1 MTSATKSQEG
11 KTTLVSSISEENTR
25 LRAQVQV
32 LETKVAHL
40 ERKISFQAQSGLPT
54 HFRLEIDLDDLI
66 ESENAKPDT
75 RGFTVLIVQLG
86 QTYSMVRKTLRS
98 SISEWILYQTGCR
111 VNAVL
116 GPEDRVYH
124 TREDEFVLVLRG
136 AKGQDLKKVLRR
148 LLSSLCEPHVFAGFT
163 VSLPVTSGAAYFPEH
178 GRTRSN
184 LLHYADV
191 AAGSAQ
197 ERKKSFVLF
206 RQNLLQTVV
215 ERVELQ
221 NSIIRAIEA
230 PAIRHLGEQFSLVFQ
245 PKLIVSGIE
254 GRVLQVERI
263 EAEAL
268 IRWNHPTRG
277 PIAPAT
283 FIPLA
288 EETGLIEPLGKWL
301 VYQCVRRLS
310 SWHKSGRADIG
321 LSVNLSPRQFRSGAV
336 EETLAGLISSSKIPE
351 RALTVELTET
361 SLFEDAEATTRILQ
375 RFTAMGVRVSV
386 DDFGTGYSSLSHL
399 HRFPLD
405 EIKIDRLFVENLHQ
419 NHQDRSIVRS
429 LVGIAR
435 DLGLDLIAEGVERA
449 DALRHLY
456 RMGCRG
462 FQGFLLSVPL
472 SDEELL
478 KFRDRIVRDGMTF
491 RIPEGAAGDSAEAAE
506 TADT

>member
-1 MTSATKSQEG
+1 MTETPKSQEG
-11 KTTLVSSISEENTR
+11 ITHLVSSVSEENTR
-25 LRAQVQV
+25 LRSQVTS
-32 LETKVAHL
+32 LEKKVAHL

-54 HFRLEIDLDDLI
+54 HFRLEIDLDELI
-66 ESENAKPDT
+66 ESENRKPHTD
-75 RGFTVLIVQLG
+75 GFTVLILQLG
-86 QTYSMVRKTLRS
+86 SAYAMVRKTLRS
-98 SISEWILYQTGCR
+98 SISEWLLYQTGCR
-111 VNAVL
+111 INATL
-116 GPEDRVYH
+116 GAQDRVYH

-136 AKGQDLKKVLRR
+136 AKGPDLKKFLRR
-148 LLSSLCEPHVFAGFT
+148 LLSALSEPHVFAGFT
-163 VSLPVTSGAAYFPEH
+163 VSIPVTSGAAYFPEQ
-178 GRTRSN
+178 GRSRSN

-206 RQNLLQTVV
+206 RQSLLQTVV

-245 PKLIVSGIE
+245 PKLTVSGIE
-254 GRVLQVERI
+254 GRVLKVERI
-263 EAEAL
+263 DAEAL

-277 PIAPAT
+277 TVAPST

-288 EETGLIEPLGKWL
+288 EETGLIEPLGKWV

-310 SWHKSGRADIG
+310 SWHKSGRGDIG
-321 LSVNLSPRQFRSGAV
+321 LSVNLSPRQFRSGSV
-336 EETLAGLISSSKIPE
+336 EDTLGGLIASSKLP
-351 RALTVELTET
+351 AHLLTVELTET
-361 SLFEDAEATTRILQ
+361 CLFEEAEATTRILE
-375 RFTAMGVRVSV
+375 RFAAMGVRVSV

-419 NHQDRSIVRS
+419 SHQDRSIVRS
-429 LVGIAR
+429 LVGIAQ
-435 DLGLDLIAEGVERA
+435 DLDLNLIAEGVERV
-449 DALRHLY
+449 DALQHLY

-462 FQGFLLSVPL
+462 FQGFLLSRPL
-472 SDEELL
+472 SDEEFL

-491 RIPEGAAGDSAEAAE
+491 RIPSGAPGDSAEAVA
-506 TADT
+506 T